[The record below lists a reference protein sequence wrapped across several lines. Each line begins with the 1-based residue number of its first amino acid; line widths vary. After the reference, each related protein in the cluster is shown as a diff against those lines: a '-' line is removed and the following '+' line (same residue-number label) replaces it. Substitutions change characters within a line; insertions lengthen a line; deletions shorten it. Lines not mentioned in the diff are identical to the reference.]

1 MTATRLLFICGSRKP
16 GPGKQGP
23 SAARELLRAV
33 AAGVEAA
40 GGAHDW
46 FDLREL
52 DLPFFD
58 GRPASDYGSADLDRV
73 SAAVAASDVLV
84 LSVPAYW
91 GAPAGV
97 VKNLLDLIGGPA
109 YDAPPD
115 EPPPLAG
122 KVAALLVVGAD
133 DISAAGAL
141 GSLRLTLASM
151 GAWTAPRAVV
161 VPNPRQLRD
170 VGKLM
175 ATLKDFGAYAAALE
189 KPR

>member
-1 MTATRLLFICGSRKP
+1 MATTRLLFICGSRKP

-33 AAGVEAA
+33 AAGADAA
-40 GGAHDW
+40 GSPYDW

-58 GRPASDYGSADLDRV
+58 GRPASEYGSTDLDRV
-73 SAAVAASDVLV
+73 TAALAASDVLV

-109 YDAPPD
+109 YDAPP
-115 EPPPLAG
+115 EQAPPLAG

-141 GSLRLTLASM
+141 GSLRLTLGSM

-161 VPNPRQLRD
+161 VPNPRKLRD

-175 ATLKDFGAYAAALE
+175 ATLKDFGGYAASLGA
-189 KPR
+189 PV

>member
-1 MTATRLLFICGSRKP
+1 MPATPLLFICGSRKP
-16 GPGKQGP
+16 GPGKPGP

-33 AAGVEAA
+33 ALGAEAA
-40 GGAHDW
+40 GRAHDW
-46 FDLREL
+46 LDLREL

-58 GRPASDYGSADLDRV
+58 GRPAADYGSADLDRV
-73 SAAVAASDVLV
+73 SATVAASEVLV

-91 GAPAGV
+91 GAPAGC

-109 YDAPPD
+109 YDAPPE
-115 EPPPLAG
+115 EPPPLSG

-141 GSLRLTLASM
+141 GCLRLTLASM
-151 GAWTAPRAVV
+151 GAWTAPQAVV

-175 ATLKDFGAYAAALE
+175 ASLKDFGAYAASLRA
-189 KPR
+189 PQ

>member
-1 MTATRLLFICGSRKP
+1 LLFICGSRKP

-40 GGAHDW
+40 GGAYDW

-73 SAAVAASDVLV
+73 TAAVAASDVLV

-109 YDAPPD
+109 YDAPP
-115 EPPPLAG
+115 EETPPLEG

-133 DISAAGAL
+133 GISAAGAL
-141 GSLRLTLASM
+141 GSLRLTLSSM

-175 ATLKDFGAYAAALE
+175 AALKGFGAYAAALE